1 MRQLDQLRKFTT
13 LPSVRKCG
21 AVPLAGAIAVTSRAD
36 GTGGFSGL
44 TRCGS
49 IWGCTE
55 CQPVIRA
62 QRAAELER
70 LAGRWLETG
79 HAIGMVT
86 LTTRHWS
93 AARLAPQI
101 KGTAGAW
108 RKLQAGRWWGN
119 FRARWGVIGVTRAL
133 EMTHSWSNSWH
144 SHLHVLF
151 WFEADVDEAT
161 VAKIE
166 AELYERW
173 AHLVKKAKLGT
184 PTRKRGVR
192 LDMAR
197 RGKEGAGDLA
207 KYVVKLDE
215 AGALGNEMLR
225 GDLKAGRHKGR
236 TPFEIL
242 ARAIAGD
249 EAELEL
255 WAEYESATKGHRML
269 TWGGDIRDR
278 LKELTEVDDREDQE
292 LAQEAE
298 DSREVVVRIA
308 PDPWRE
314 KVVTVPGRRGRIV
327 GAVEAG
333 GRDAVVQLL
342 EGWGL
347 VWGTDILPPVDP
359 IAGEDS
365 AQTPAQPAPRQPH
378 RRHQRWVSRDELDAT
393 LQITGITPRDYV
405 RPERAA
411 RRAAGL
417 PVSA

>member
-1 MRQLDQLRKFTT
+1 MRQLDHLRTFTT
-13 LPSVRKCG
+13 LPSVKQCG
-21 AVPLAGAIAVTSRAD
+21 ASPLAGAVAVTKRSN

-44 TRCGS
+44 VRCGS
-49 IWGCTE
+49 VWSCPE
-55 CQPVIRA
+55 CSPVVRA
-62 QRAAELER
+62 QRATELER
-70 LAGRWLETG
+70 AAGLWLERG
-79 HAIGMVT
+79 HALGMVT

-93 AARLAPQI
+93 RARLGPQI
-101 KGTAGAW
+101 EGTAMAW

-119 FRARWGVIGVTRAL
+119 FRERYGVVGVTRAL
-133 EMTHSWSNSWH
+133 EMTHSWANSWH

-151 WFEADVDEAT
+151 WFEADLDKKTA
-161 VAKIE
+161 AKAE
-166 AELYERW
+166 GELYERW
-173 AHLVKKAKLGT
+173 ASLVKAEKLGT
-184 PTRKRGVR
+184 PTRKHGVR

-225 GDLKAGRHKGR
+225 GDLKSGRHKGR

-249 EAELEL
+249 EAEREL
-255 WAEYESATKGHRML
+255 WAEYEAGTKGHRML

-278 LKELTEVDDREDQE
+278 LSELMELDDRSNQE
-292 LAQEAE
+292 LAAAEADE
-298 DSREVVVRIA
+298 AREVLVRIA
-308 PDPWRE
+308 PDPWRDH
-314 KVVTVPGRRGRIV
+314 VAHVPGRRGRIV

-333 GRDAVVQLL
+333 GREAVVQLL

-347 VWGTDILPPVDP
+347 VWGTDILPPFDLTT
-359 IAGEDS
+359 GEDLVV
-365 AQTPAQPAPRQPH
+365 PAKKQRQ
-378 RRHQRWVSRDELDAT
+378 RRRWVPAEELEAT
-393 LQITGITPRDYV
+393 NAITGITPRDYV

-411 RRAAGL
+411 RRAKGL